1 MERENQQVTLN
12 RDEWIDIIAVLDV
25 ARSKYEDDDPFRLNL
40 EKLLMDITV
49 QTAISDLVVLKP
61 GTIN

>member
-49 QTAISDLVVLKP
+49 QTVISDLVVLKP
-61 GTIN
+61 RTIN

>member
-61 GTIN
+61 RTIN

>member
-25 ARSKYEDDDPFRLNL
+25 ARSKYDDDDPFRLNL
-40 EKLLMDITV
+40 EKLLTDITV

-61 GTIN
+61 RTIN